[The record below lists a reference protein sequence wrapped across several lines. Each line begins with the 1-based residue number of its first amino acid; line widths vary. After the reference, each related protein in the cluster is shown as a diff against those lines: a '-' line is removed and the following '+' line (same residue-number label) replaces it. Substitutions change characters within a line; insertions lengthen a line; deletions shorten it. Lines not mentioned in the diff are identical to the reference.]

1 MDAAKTVDMICWI
14 SGPLLSSTLA
24 SAKGLI
30 FMTLHLKDHMMPHV
44 IINRY
49 FQKYLLHYT
58 IASESV
64 STSIFHIMRSQTPFI
79 SVTSSTAP
87 QFHSS
92 HKRNNTCGSWGSTR
106 RNELHDDL
114 NLLFPRLHGK
124 RTYVLAQI
132 LVRPGNTGR
141 TPVRQNLIRPYSS
154 QHVKTVKWNM
164 SCKRCKGVVSC
175 IHGAFVSFL
184 PVKCEH
190 LVICS
195 IICYGF

>member
-1 MDAAKTVDMICWI
+1 MPMKLIYGLWIMDAAKTVDMICWI
-14 SGPLLSSTLA
+14 GGPLLSSTLA

-49 FQKYLLHYT
+49 FQIYLLHYT

-92 HKRNNTCGSWGSTR
+92 HKRNNTWTTSHMISLLWRVCQVCLCQVFQPNSLAEAEDPREGTSCMMIWIFFFRAST
-106 RNELHDDL
+106 
-114 NLLFPRLHGK
+114 GK
-124 RTYVLAQI
+124 VCFDAT
-132 LVRPGNTGR
+132 PG
-141 TPVRQNLIRPYSS
+141 
-154 QHVKTVKWNM
+154 
-164 SCKRCKGVVSC
+164 
-175 IHGAFVSFL
+175 
-184 PVKCEH
+184 
-190 LVICS
+190 
-195 IICYGF
+195 